1 MNSTSRNGCGAQPF
15 LVSDPS
21 LSPPRASRRLS
32 RRGTRARG
40 AICSSSLTSHSPRL
54 SESKDYNSGVAE
66 AFVLPC
72 AYPQVGHNLFT
83 LKSKT
88 GITSTTAQLHMNKKN
103 QNLSSLLK
111 ARCCQ
116 TRRPPLFL
124 EAKYFLPGSL
134 TLLA

>member
-1 MNSTSRNGCGAQPF
+1 MVVVHNPF
-15 LVSDPS
+15 LS
-21 LSPPRASRRLS
+21 LSRASRRMS
-32 RRGTRARG
+32 GSGSRARG
-40 AICSSSLTSHSPRL
+40 AICSSLLTSHSPQL
-54 SESKDYNSGVAE
+54 SESKDFNSGVAE
-66 AFVLPC
+66 TSVLPC

-88 GITSTTAQLHMNKKN
+88 GITSMTVQLHMNKYN
-103 QNLSSLLK
+103 QNLRRLLK

-116 TRRPPLFL
+116 TRCSPLFL